1 MTHTFDGIAI
11 LILLAGSVVGA
22 AEPDESWRH
31 YGADSGG
38 RRFSPHTQINSV
50 NIGGLRRA
58 WVYRTGD
65 TSDGTRFP
73 GKSTFKATP
82 ILHDGMLYF
91 STPFN
96 RVIALD
102 AATGKE
108 IWTFDPEVDFS
119 KKYAEMFTSRG
130 VSIWSDDRA
139 TKGFC
144 KSRIIFGTLDARLIA
159 IDAERGRRC
168 KDFGVNGELNLAAGI
183 KNFRRREYS
192 ITSPPAIIGDVIVVG
207 SSVGDNGAVDL
218 DHGNV
223 RAFDT
228 RSGKLLWS
236 WDPIPRQQ
244 GMPGRETWDE
254 EGARRTGAANAWS
267 IISADPDS
275 GLVFVPT
282 TSPSPDFYGGK
293 RPGDNLFANS
303 VVALH
308 AQSGKI
314 AWHFQTVHHDLWDY
328 DIASQPMLTSVIQD
342 GQRRSVVIQAT
353 KMGHIFVLD
362 RDTGVPV
369 YPIEE
374 RAVPQTDV
382 PGEQSSKTQ
391 PFPVLP
397 APLHPL
403 RVGIED
409 IWDYTPEHAATC
421 RMMFER
427 FRNDGIYTPPS
438 LQGTIVYPGN
448 PGGVNWGS
456 MAVHEEAQLALVI
469 IKRWPTIVT
478 LIPRADFRERKR
490 SENGGP
496 LGIQF
501 TAQSGTPYGMMR
513 HGFFNPD
520 NRLPCLKG
528 PWGTLVAIDLGTGA
542 VRWETPV
549 GVWPELEHHPQAS
562 QWGTI
567 PAGGPIVTQSGLVFA
582 ATDDQPQLFAYELT
596 SGELIW
602 SAALPA
608 AAQATPMTYMA
619 AGKQFVV
626 ITAGGTT
633 TGTGEPGDF
642 VIAFSLMQGAQGEP

>member
-1 MTHTFDGIAI
+1 
-11 LILLAGSVVGA
+11 
-22 AEPDESWRH
+22 
-31 YGADSGG
+31 
-38 RRFSPHTQINSV
+38 
-50 NIGGLRRA
+50 
-58 WVYRTGD
+58 
-65 TSDGTRFP
+65 
-73 GKSTFKATP
+73 
-82 ILHDGMLYF
+82 
-91 STPFN
+91 
-96 RVIALD
+96 
-102 AATGKE
+102 
-108 IWTFDPEVDFS
+108 
-119 KKYAEMFTSRG
+119 
-130 VSIWSDDRA
+130 
-139 TKGFC
+139 
-144 KSRIIFGTLDARLIA
+144 
-159 IDAERGRRC
+159 
-168 KDFGVNGELNLAAGI
+168 
-183 KNFRRREYS
+183 
-192 ITSPPAIIGDVIVVG
+192 
-207 SSVGDNGAVDL
+207 
-218 DHGNV
+218 
-223 RAFDT
+223 
-228 RSGKLLWS
+228 
-236 WDPIPRQQ
+236 
-244 GMPGRETWDE
+244 
-254 EGARRTGAANAWS
+254 
-267 IISADPDS
+267 
-275 GLVFVPT
+275 
-282 TSPSPDFYGGK
+282 
-293 RPGDNLFANS
+293 
-303 VVALH
+303 
-308 AQSGKI
+308 
-314 AWHFQTVHHDLWDY
+314 
-328 DIASQPMLTSVIQD
+328 
-342 GQRRSVVIQAT
+342 
-353 KMGHIFVLD
+353 MGHIFVLD